1 MITIM
6 KRIIAMLLAL
16 LLMLTC
22 FAVIAEGT
30 ETEETEEIK
39 EKDPKYEELVV
50 ANPTVMRGEFFTEMW
65 GNSTTDIDVR
75 VLIHGYNL
83 VTWENAMA
91 KFIPDAMVVDSVE
104 ATDLANGNRLY
115 AFHLKDDLY
124 YCDGT
129 QITAWD
135 YAFSILFTISPEI
148 VATGGTPVHE
158 DFVAGYEEYFNG
170 EVDYYAGVRVLDDF
184 TIQFEV
190 IKDYVPFF
198 YEFGLFYITPYPI
211 YEIAPGCVV
220 KDDGQGIYIANEDET
235 IEEPIFTSELI
246 MKTVLDPET
255 GYASH
260 PKAVCGPYMLTSF
273 EGETAT
279 FEINPYF
286 KGDVS
291 HNEVLPTIQRLVFTL
306 ADNENM
312 IEKLESGEIGLLN
325 KVTKATTIDA
335 GIELVG
341 SGAFQMSTYPRV
353 GLSFISFFCEKNTVS
368 SRAVRQA
375 ISYCVDRDV
384 LTEGYTGNYGLR
396 MDGWTGLAH
405 WPYRVLNGIIPY
417 PVDEPEDPNNAAQ
430 VAEYEEEMAKWEALS
445 YENVRVYTLDVEKAV
460 SLLVEDG
467 WTLNREGKEF
477 DPEKDD
483 VRCKEIDGE
492 LVALD
497 LKLWY
502 PAGNRMCELME
513 ENFLPNLAEA
523 GIKLTMEGLP
533 MVQIL
538 GTWYDQGEREGDMIY
553 LATNFD
559 VVWDPVVNFVE
570 DLGGNHTWNYTNDY
584 DELLYQRALDMR
596 ETEPDAVLEY
606 MQEWILFQEEFMEE
620 VAILP
625 IYSNMYF
632 DFYTIELQNY
642 DIPSNVTWT
651 QAIVPAIYDEYVEP
665 EPELLEG
672 DEEEDFFED

>member
-1 MITIM
+1 MM
-6 KRIIAMLLAL
+6 KKIIAMLLAFL
-16 LLMLTC
+16 MMLTC
-22 FAVIAEGT
+22 FAAIAEGT
-30 ETEETEEIK
+30 EAPETEDTETEEII

-50 ANPTVMRGEFFTEMW
+50 ANPTIMRGEFFTEMW

-83 VTWENAMA
+83 VTWENALAM
-91 KFIPDAMVVDSVE
+91 FIPDSMVVDSVST
-104 ATDLANGNRLY
+104 TDLANGNRLY
-115 AFHLKDDLY
+115 RFTLKDDLFY
-124 YCDGT
+124 NDGS

-148 VATGGTPVHE
+148 IPTGGTPVHE
-158 DFVAGYEEYFNG
+158 DFLVGYEEYFNK
-170 EVDYYAGVRVLDDF
+170 EVSYYAGVRVLDDF

-190 IKDYVPFF
+190 QSDYVPFF
-198 YEFGLFYITPYPI
+198 YEYGLFYITPFPI
-211 YEIAPGCVV
+211 KEIAPGCIV
-220 KDDGQGIYIANEDET
+220 KDDGQGIYLANEDET
-235 IEEPIFTSELI
+235 IEEPIFTPELI

-260 PKAVCGPYMLTSF
+260 PKVMCGPYVITDF
-273 EGETAT
+273 DGVTAR

-286 KGDVS
+286 KGDVC
-291 HNEVLPTIQRLVFTL
+291 HHEVLPTIDRLVFTL
-306 ADNENM
+306 ADNEDM
-312 IEKLESGEIGLLN
+312 IEKLKNGEIGLLN

-341 SGAFQMSTYPRV
+341 SGFNMQAYPRV

-405 WPYRVLNGIIPY
+405 WPYRVLNGIIPI
-417 PVDEPEDPNNAAQ
+417 PVDEPENPSNPTQ
-430 VAEYEEEMAKWEALS
+430 VAEYQAEMAKWEALT
-445 YENVRVYTLDVEKAV
+445 YENVRIYTLQVETAIE
-460 SLLVEDG
+460 LLEKDG
-467 WTLNREGKEF
+467 WTLNREGGEY

-502 PAGNRMCELME
+502 PAGNRMAELME
-513 ENFLPNLAEA
+513 ENFVPNLAEA

-533 MVQIL
+533 MAQIL
-538 GTWYDQGEREGDMIY
+538 GIWYDQDEREGDMVY

-559 VVWDPVVNFVE
+559 VVWDPVVNFLE
-570 DLGGNHTWNYTNDY
+570 DEGGNHTWNYTNDY

-596 ETEPDAVLEY
+596 ETEPYDLFEY
-606 MQEWILFQEEFMEE
+606 MEEWILFQEEFMEE

-632 DFYTIELQNY
+632 DFFTQELQNY

-651 QAIVPAIYDEYVEP
+651 QAIVPAIYDVYVEP
-665 EPELLEG
+665 EPEAVEG
-672 DEEEDFFED
+672 GEEDFFFE

>member
-30 ETEETEEIK
+30 EETEEIK

-50 ANPTVMRGEFFTEMW
+50 ANPTAMRGEFFTEMW

-83 VTWENAMA
+83 VTWENTMA

-104 ATDLANGNRLY
+104 ATNLANGNRLY

-190 IKDYVPFF
+190 TKEYVPFF

-220 KDDGQGIYIANEDET
+220 KDDGEGIYIANEDET

-260 PKAVCGPYMLTSF
+260 PKAVCGPYMLTGF
-273 EGETAT
+273 DGVTAT

-341 SGAFQMSTYPRV
+341 SGEFAMGTYPRS
-353 GLSFISFFCEKNTVS
+353 GLSFIGFFTEKNTVS

-405 WPYRVLNGIIPY
+405 WPYRVLNGVIPY

-606 MQEWILFQEEFMEE
+606 MEEWILFQEEFMEE

-632 DFYTIELQNY
+632 DFYTIELQDY

>member
-22 FAVIAEGT
+22 FAVIAEG
-30 ETEETEEIK
+30 TEETEEIK

-445 YENVRVYTLDVEKAV
+445 YENVRVYTLDVEKAI

>member
-22 FAVIAEGT
+22 FAVIAEG
-30 ETEETEEIK
+30 TEETEEIK

-170 EVDYYAGVRVLDDF
+170 EVDYYSGVRVLDDF

-445 YENVRVYTLDVEKAV
+445 YENVRVYTLDVEKAI

>member
-22 FAVIAEGT
+22 FAVIAEG
-30 ETEETEEIK
+30 TEETEEIK

-170 EVDYYAGVRVLDDF
+170 EVDYYSGVRVLDDF

-291 HNEVLPTIQRLVFTL
+291 HNEVMPTIQRLVFTL

-445 YENVRVYTLDVEKAV
+445 YENVRVYTLDVEKAI

>member
-22 FAVIAEGT
+22 FAVIAEG
-30 ETEETEEIK
+30 TEETEEIK

-445 YENVRVYTLDVEKAV
+445 YENVRVYTLDVEKAI

-477 DPEKDD
+477 EPEKDD

>member
-1 MITIM
+1 M
-6 KRIIAMLLAL
+6 
-16 LLMLTC
+16 
-22 FAVIAEGT
+22 
-30 ETEETEEIK
+30 
-39 EKDPKYEELVV
+39 
-50 ANPTVMRGEFFTEMW
+50 
-65 GNSTTDIDVR
+65 
-75 VLIHGYNL
+75 
-83 VTWENAMA
+83 
-91 KFIPDAMVVDSVE
+91 
-104 ATDLANGNRLY
+104 
-115 AFHLKDDLY
+115 
-124 YCDGT
+124 
-129 QITAWD
+129 
-135 YAFSILFTISPEI
+135 
-148 VATGGTPVHE
+148 
-158 DFVAGYEEYFNG
+158 
-170 EVDYYAGVRVLDDF
+170 
-184 TIQFEV
+184 
-190 IKDYVPFF
+190 
-198 YEFGLFYITPYPI
+198 
-211 YEIAPGCVV
+211 
-220 KDDGQGIYIANEDET
+220 
-235 IEEPIFTSELI
+235 
-246 MKTVLDPET
+246 
-255 GYASH
+255 
-260 PKAVCGPYMLTSF
+260 
-273 EGETAT
+273 
-279 FEINPYF
+279 
-286 KGDVS
+286 
-291 HNEVLPTIQRLVFTL
+291 
-306 ADNENM
+306 
-312 IEKLESGEIGLLN
+312 
-325 KVTKATTIDA
+325 
-335 GIELVG
+335 
-341 SGAFQMSTYPRV
+341 
-353 GLSFISFFCEKNTVS
+353 
-368 SRAVRQA
+368 
-375 ISYCVDRDV
+375 
-384 LTEGYTGNYGLR
+384 
-396 MDGWTGLAH
+396 
-405 WPYRVLNGIIPY
+405 
-417 PVDEPEDPNNAAQ
+417 
-430 VAEYEEEMAKWEALS
+430 
-445 YENVRVYTLDVEKAV
+445 
-460 SLLVEDG
+460 LVEDG

-502 PAGNRMCELME
+502 PAGNRMSELME

>member
-1 MITIM
+1 
-6 KRIIAMLLAL
+6 MLLAL

-22 FAVIAEGT
+22 FAVIAEG
-30 ETEETEEIK
+30 TEETEEIK

-170 EVDYYAGVRVLDDF
+170 EVDYYSGVRVLDDF

-291 HNEVLPTIQRLVFTL
+291 HNEVMPTIQRLVFTL

-445 YENVRVYTLDVEKAV
+445 YENVRVYTLDVEKAI

>member
-30 ETEETEEIK
+30 ETEEIEEIK

-445 YENVRVYTLDVEKAV
+445 YENVRVYTLDVEKAI

>member
-1 MITIM
+1 MM
-6 KRIIAMLLAL
+6 KKIIAMLLAL

-22 FAVIAEGT
+22 FAAIAEGT
-30 ETEETEEIK
+30 EVNETEETVER
-39 EKDPKYEELVV
+39 DPKYDELVV
-50 ANPTVMRGEFFTEMW
+50 ANPTAMRGEFFTEMW

-83 VTWENAMA
+83 VTWENALAM
-91 KFIPDAMVVDSVE
+91 FIPDSQVVERV
-104 ATDLANGNRLY
+104 ATTDLANGNRQY
-115 AFHLKDDLY
+115 TFTLKDDLF

-148 VATGGTPVHE
+148 IPTGGTPVHE
-158 DFVAGYEEYFNG
+158 DFLVGYEEYFNG

-184 TIQFEV
+184 TLRFEV
-190 IKDYVPFF
+190 QSDYVPFF
-198 YEFGLFYITPYPI
+198 YEYGLFYITPYPI

-235 IEEPIFTSELI
+235 IEEPIFTSDLI

-260 PKAVCGPYMLTSF
+260 PKAVCGPYMLIDWDGLS
-273 EGETAT
+273 AT

-286 KGDVS
+286 KGDDCH
-291 HNEVLPTIQRLVFTL
+291 HNVLPTIKRIVFTL
-306 ADNENM
+306 ADNEDM
-312 IEKLESGEIGLLN
+312 IEKLKNGEINLLN

-335 GIELVG
+335 GLALG
-341 SGAFQMSTYPRV
+341 GGFQNADYPRV
-353 GLSFISFFCEKNTVS
+353 GLSFISFFCEKTAVS
-368 SRAVRQA
+368 NRAVRQA
-375 ISYCVDRDV
+375 IAYCVDRDV
-384 LTEGYTGNYGLR
+384 LTEGYCGSYGTR

-405 WPYRVLNGIIPY
+405 WPYRVMNGIIK
-417 PVDEPEDPNNAAQ
+417 VELKEPTNPHDTEAWEAYNKEKAG
-430 VAEYEEEMAKWEALS
+430 WEALS
-445 YENVRVYTLDVEKAV
+445 YDNVRKYTLQVETAIE
-460 SLLVEDG
+460 LLEKDG
-467 WTLNREGKEF
+467 WTLNRNGEEF

-502 PAGNRMCELME
+502 PAGNYMAELFE
-513 ENFLPNLAEA
+513 ENFVPNLAKA

-533 MVQIL
+533 MQQIL
-538 GTWYDQGEREGDMIY
+538 SIWYDQDEREGDMIY

-559 VVWDPVVNFVE
+559 VVWDPVVNFLE
-570 DLGGNHTWNYTNDY
+570 DEGGNHTWNYTNDY

-596 ETEPDAVLEY
+596 ETEPYALLEY
-606 MQEWILFQEEFMEE
+606 MEEWVLFQEEFMEE

-625 IYSNMYF
+625 IYSNMYY
-632 DFYTIELQNY
+632 DFYTAELQNY
-642 DIPSNVTWT
+642 NIPPNVTWT
-651 QAIVPAIYDEYVEP
+651 QAIVPAIYGGAVGE
-665 EPELLEG
+665 
-672 DEEEDFFED
+672 

>member
-1 MITIM
+1 MM
-6 KRIIAMLLAL
+6 KKIIAMLLAL

-22 FAVIAEGT
+22 CAAIAEGTEAT
-30 ETEETEEIK
+30 ETEETEER
-39 EKDPKYEELVV
+39 DPKYDELVV

-83 VTWENAMA
+83 VTWENALAM
-91 KFIPDAMVVDSVE
+91 FIPDSQVVERV
-104 ATDLANGNRLY
+104 ATTNLANGNRQY
-115 AFHLKDDLY
+115 TFTLKDDLF

-148 VATGGTPVHE
+148 IPTGGTPVHE
-158 DFVAGYEEYFNG
+158 DFLVGYEEYFNG

-184 TIQFEV
+184 TLRFEV
-190 IKDYVPFF
+190 VSDYVPFF
-198 YEFGLFYITPYPI
+198 YEYGLFYITPYPI

-220 KDDGQGIYIANEDET
+220 KDDGQGIYIANEDES
-235 IEEPIFTSELI
+235 IEEPIFTSDLI

-260 PKAVCGPYMLTSF
+260 PKAVCGPYMLIDWD
-273 EGETAT
+273 GLTAT

-286 KGDVS
+286 KGDDCH
-291 HNEVLPTIQRLVFTL
+291 HNVLPTIKRIVFTL
-306 ADNENM
+306 ADNEDM
-312 IEKLESGEIGLLN
+312 IEKLKNGEINLLN

-335 GIELVG
+335 GLALG
-341 SGAFQMSTYPRV
+341 GGFQNADYPRV
-353 GLSFISFFCEKNTVS
+353 GLSFISFFCEKTAVS
-368 SRAVRQA
+368 NRAVRQA
-375 ISYCVDRDV
+375 IAYCVDRDV
-384 LTEGYTGNYGLR
+384 LTEGYCGPYGTR

-405 WPYRVLNGIIPY
+405 WPYRVMHGIIE
-417 PVDEPEDPNNAAQ
+417 VELKEPTDPHDTEA
-430 VAEYEEEMAKWEALS
+430 WEAYNKEKAGWDALS
-445 YENVRVYTLDVEKAV
+445 YDNVRKYTLQVETAIN
-460 SLLVEDG
+460 LLVEDG
-467 WTLNREGKEF
+467 WTLNRNGEEF

-497 LKLWY
+497 LKLYY
-502 PAGNRMCELME
+502 PAGNYMAELFE
-513 ENFLPNLAEA
+513 ENFIPNLEKA

-533 MVQIL
+533 MQQIL
-538 GTWYDQGEREGDMIY
+538 GIWYDQDERDGDMVY

-559 VVWDPVVNFVE
+559 VVWDPVVNFME
-570 DLGGNHTWNYTNDY
+570 DEGGNHTWNYTNDY

-596 ETEPDAVLEY
+596 ETEPYALLEY
-606 MQEWILFQEEFMEE
+606 MEEWILFQEEFMEE

-625 IYSNMYF
+625 IYSNMYY
-632 DFYTIELQNY
+632 DFYTAELQNY
-642 DIPSNVTWT
+642 DIPPNVTWT
-651 QAIVPAIYDEYVEP
+651 QAIVPAIY
-665 EPELLEG
+665 G
-672 DEEEDFFED
+672 GSGAEE

>member
-1 MITIM
+1 M

-30 ETEETEEIK
+30 EETEEIK

-50 ANPTVMRGEFFTEMW
+50 ANPTAMRGEFFTEMW

-83 VTWENAMA
+83 VTWDNAMA

-170 EVDYYAGVRVLDDF
+170 EVDYYSGVRVLDDF

-190 IKDYVPFF
+190 TKDYVPFF
-198 YEFGLFYITPYPI
+198 YEFGLFYITPCPI

-260 PKAVCGPYMLTSF
+260 PKAVCGPYMLTGF
-273 EGETAT
+273 DGVTAT

-341 SGAFQMSTYPRV
+341 SGEFAMGTYPRS
-353 GLSFISFFCEKNTVS
+353 GLSFIGFFTEKNTVA

-405 WPYRVLNGIIPY
+405 WPYRVLNGVIPY

-445 YENVRVYTLDVEKAV
+445 YENVRVYTLDVEKAI

-502 PAGNRMCELME
+502 PAGNRMSELME

-559 VVWDPVVNFVE
+559 VVWDPAVNFVE